1 MPMLFVAAAL
11 CALVAG
17 VSPYVYTLAKARTG
31 PRS

>member
-17 VSPYVYTLAKARTG
+17 VSPFVYALAKTG
-31 PRS
+31 RRS

>member
-17 VSPYVYTLAKARTG
+17 VSPFVYALAKAGAGR
-31 PRS
+31 RS

>member
-17 VSPYVYTLAKARTG
+17 LSPYVYALAKVRK
-31 PRS
+31 S